1 MSSLETYHPL
11 PLTIAVLLFF
21 ISVSTLGITSHTI
34 WLLAQYFPP
43 GAWYIWR
50 EQSDMYEEQQTRQQ
64 WIAVDYNDTTDR
76 LALVR
81 AVLGAAAGLLGICVS
96 RVRRRSVVED
106 EIKSKASYIIA
117 VTFAIASFASTLT
130 CAIWSTILHHQS
142 SERCRVPT
150 FLSEYNNK
158 YTCTRELAAC
168 VMLPVITNRDDG
180 VRKQACDET
189 VSIGFKKA

>member
-1 MSSLETYHPL
+1 MSPLEVYHPL

-34 WLLAQYFPP
+34 WLLTQYFPAS
-43 GAWYIWR
+43 AWYIWR

-96 RVRRRSVVED
+96 RVKRRSVED
-106 EIKSKASYIIA
+106 EIKVLFFSCIVSYLLL
-117 VTFAIASFASTLT
+117 TFRSDISL
-130 CAIWSTILHHQS
+130 L
-142 SERCRVPT
+142 
-150 FLSEYNNK
+150 
-158 YTCTRELAAC
+158 
-168 VMLPVITNRDDG
+168 LP
-180 VRKQACDET
+180 E
-189 VSIGFKKA
+189 

>member
-1 MSSLETYHPL
+1 MSLLETYQPL

-34 WLLAQYFPP
+34 WLLTQYFPA

-50 EQSDMYEEQQTRQQ
+50 EQSDVYEEQQTRQQ

-106 EIKSKASYIIA
+106 EIKVLFFSCS
-117 VTFAIASFASTLT
+117 VSCLLLT
-130 CAIWSTILHHQS
+130 IRSDISL
-142 SERCRVPT
+142 
-150 FLSEYNNK
+150 L
-158 YTCTRELAAC
+158 
-168 VMLPVITNRDDG
+168 LP
-180 VRKQACDET
+180 E
-189 VSIGFKKA
+189 

>member
-1 MSSLETYHPL
+1 MSLLETYHPL
-11 PLTIAVLLFF
+11 PLTIAVLLFV

-34 WLLAQYFPP
+34 WLLAQYFPA

-50 EQSDMYEEQQTRQQ
+50 EQSDVYEEQQTRQQ

-106 EIKSKASYIIA
+106 EIKVLFFSCS
-117 VTFAIASFASTLT
+117 VSCLLLT
-130 CAIWSTILHHQS
+130 IRSDISLLLPEYSSVYCRSGLCNRILHQHTDVRHMVYDS
-142 SERCRVPT
+142 SSPIVRALPRTNIPERV
-150 FLSEYNNK
+150 
-158 YTCTRELAAC
+158 
-168 VMLPVITNRDDG
+168 
-180 VRKQACDET
+180 QQ
-189 VSIGFKKA
+189 